1 MRVLDSVIARTLPFI
16 PRRLVWRVARRYI
29 AGLELEDAARV
40 IEDLSRR
47 GLRSTVDVLGENVTG
62 REETIGAREAYCAVL
77 ARLQSGGF
85 PAGISIKLTQL
96 GLKLDPSLARQNLEV
111 ILDRAGALGRF
122 VRIDMEDSSTTDE
135 TIRIY
140 REVKERHPRVGLV
153 LQAYLRRTESD
164 AAALLPVK
172 PDIRICKGIYSEP
185 AGIAFHGHEEIRQN
199 YLRILKLLLESDARV
214 AIATHDPDLIE
225 RALRLTERLDPRSE
239 RHEFQMLLGVGE
251 KLWDGLIAAG
261 HRLRIYIPFGRHW
274 YPYSIRRLRENPRI
288 AGYVFR
294 SLLR

>member
-1 MRVLDSVIARTLPFI
+1 MRVLDSVIARTLPYI
-16 PRRLVWRVARRYI
+16 PRALVWRVARRYI

-40 IEDLSRR
+40 IEGLSRR
-47 GLRSTVDVLGENVTG
+47 AIRSTVDVLGENVTS
-62 REETIGAREAYCAVL
+62 REETLGAREAYCAVL

-85 PAGISIKLTQL
+85 PAGISIKLSQL

-111 ILDRAGALGRF
+111 ILERAGVLGRF
-122 VRIDMEDSSTTDE
+122 VRIDMEDSSTTEE

-140 REVKERHPRVGLV
+140 RDVKDRYPRVGLV

-164 AAALLPVK
+164 LADLLPLD
-172 PDIRICKGIYSEP
+172 PDLRICKGIYSEP
-185 AGIAFHGHEEIRQN
+185 SSIAFHGYEEIRQN
-199 YLRILKLLLESDARV
+199 YLRILERCLESDARV
-214 AIATHDPDLIE
+214 AIATHDPHLIE
-225 RALRLTERLDPRSE
+225 RSLRLTERLDSRSE

-251 KLWDGLIAAG
+251 KMWDGITAAG

-274 YPYSIRRLRENPRI
+274 YPYSLRRLRENPRI

-294 SLLR
+294 SLFR